1 MKNKFKI
8 SIIIPSFNDKRI
20 ERTVMS
26 VLDQKFNRKDIQ
38 IIIMDGGSDKN
49 KFASMLNFL
58 EAECD
63 ILISEPDKGIFD
75 GLNKGLDLADGELI
89 FMIGSDDYLISDLAF
104 EKAYKEFKLND
115 SHLISF
121 EMFYVDSDNII
132 QRHWSLPKR
141 LKRFPRF
148 FQLPHFSTFISKNL
162 LGETRFNIQS
172 FISADFAFFKE
183 LISKDMKSKIINEP
197 ICCMTSGGQ
206 SSKNIKNIFLGNLQS
221 LREFNSNPFLI
232 LGFIFNK
239 IVSKAKHFLLIKL
252 KREKYSRYQ
261 KNIFKKLSYFEINE

>member
-1 MKNKFKI
+1 MITVKNTMLFSLLVQIITGLI
-8 SIIIPSFNDKRI
+8 SIHGIFIKLDFNDKI
-20 ERTVMS
+20 LS
-26 VLDQKFNRKDIQ
+26 
-38 IIIMDGGSDKN
+38 
-49 KFASMLNFL
+49 
-58 EAECD
+58 D
-63 ILISEPDKGIFD
+63 ILILETIVQIIEFLFYFWFTYSFINIK
-75 GLNKGLDLADGELI
+75 NLAATRYIDWVITTPTMLLSTI
-89 FMIGSDDYLISDLAF
+89 MFM
-104 EKAYKEFKLND
+104 KYKEFKEND

-121 EMFYVDSDNII
+121 EMFYVDSDNMI

-252 KREKYSRYQ
+252 KRQKYSRYQ
-261 KNIFKKLSYFEINE
+261 KHIFKKLSTLKINE